1 MKKDSKTYIPHES
14 SLRDEGLSHLFAR
27 LPEPEASHPE
37 VRRAIMSRIREVD
50 ARRKRRAK
58 TLFYIA
64 IGLVSVLGLILS
76 LVVIQ
81 MIFRDSPTKVTDSYT
96 DLADALSGGAVYL
109 VPCVFFFYLSIDLWL
124 SLRRDKSSS

>member
-1 MKKDSKTYIPHES
+1 
-14 SLRDEGLSHLFAR
+14 
-27 LPEPEASHPE
+27 
-37 VRRAIMSRIREVD
+37 MSRIREVD

-96 DLADALSGGAVYL
+96 DLPDALSGGAVYL

>member
-1 MKKDSKTYIPHES
+1 MKKNNRTYIPHES
-14 SLRDEGLSHLFAR
+14 QLKDEGLSHLFAR
-27 LPEPEASHPE
+27 LPQPEASRPE
-37 VRRAIMSRIREVD
+37 ARHEIMSRIREIDV
-50 ARRKRRAK
+50 RRRRRAK
-58 TLFYIA
+58 LLFYIA

-81 MIFRDSPTKVTDSYT
+81 VIFRDSPTTVTDSYT
-96 DLADALSGGAVYL
+96 GLLDTLSGGAVYL

>member
-1 MKKDSKTYIPHES
+1 
-14 SLRDEGLSHLFAR
+14 
-27 LPEPEASHPE
+27 
-37 VRRAIMSRIREVD
+37 MSRIREVD

-96 DLADALSGGAVYL
+96 GLLDALSGGAVYL
-109 VPCVFFFYLSIDLWL
+109 APCVFFFYLSIDLWL